1 MAKWKE
7 LGEVPDSDDESTFD
21 SQESQQGLLQ
31 PSPAG
36 AADGNGN
43 GIVVEIPAPGNQ
55 VQNIWDI
62 PFSSQD
68 SAEGQTPTQ
77 NAPVRPPQPPPSS
90 SLPAPSTPNQPNLD
104 LDLDLSPLSSIHDF
118 DDDNDEDD
126 LEDTVQLV
134 EKSIDQSEEDAH
146 QTGQP
151 EPALPQDAP
160 KPYAEAVFEVEQ
172 LPGDL
177 GEAAEDETYRY
188 GRSLRPRKP
197 IQEHPYLLESA
208 QYSKTLKSH
217 GVRPVRMR
225 IEEALRKKQEDD
237 FLEQDYEEDSQQTA
251 KDTTQYDTEESQGI
265 RPSQQLDDAG
275 TIPLSSDGPP
285 SPSPRRQTAPLEISL
300 RSSQNDEEEFPDPAD
315 IDKWKMKKPRGQQSK
330 RQASPKLS
338 SKRKLFKHHEPVRSP
353 RQISPLPLDLD
364 VFEVPHS
371 PPQTS
376 PALLSRTPVPT
387 FDRPARITTLTPKPS
402 STISSEIYSPAP
414 ANQDVSMIDLT
425 MADEDDDKT
434 EDQEMSSN
442 AGSESES
449 EDVRAAVKRIRG
461 VLPASWLR
469 LDQQKPKKNPHKIVR
484 QRSPALSPDRSHRRG
499 VAQRRQASPKPGH
512 NTALFLEESDDD
524 DDMSA
529 RFDDIHESPSN
540 DPIPV
545 FEDDADSVVEEDHID
560 RMLPSTKRALADG
573 DGLDR
578 PRKRRKDQQSIF
590 KGQHAQPKRQQRITG
605 LLHRTKSAAA
615 DSSFKN
621 RRVQSKAIPRR
632 RTETYNREKVRSSAP
647 PRLSILDIVEEDAP
661 SFIRIAARTA
671 KKRSDKGRSS
681 PSNKH
686 IVLGT
691 RRDNIDATGVLRDW
705 KRGHIKPKTSSQP
718 APNRSRTD
726 QPDPLQ
732 PISHNA
738 TTQTSESRSKTHTR
752 HLVPPA
758 RFSQPRRMIK
768 QASIDNFVNIE
779 AERPFTSSAP
789 NHVSYSSRRPKTQA
803 ASALR
808 PAQLETAG
816 EYVGQ
821 HAFGARKR
829 ALDALYRKSRKVL
842 PTPANVRLEQFVAS
856 NVSSGDQQRRLEVV
870 STVEAPEREDRI
882 AARKRPRP
890 RKQLRPRSLDTSAA
904 QYVHA
909 NDPLP
914 RDRSPS
920 DPPSEVV
927 SLTESGGKLLGLGP
941 FGTYY
946 TQHFEI
952 FPLDP
957 GVFFHESTLLG
968 SGRLAKVLDEKSLDG
983 LGRPRGRRTFVLGE
997 KTLQWGRWDAQASS
1011 EFGIVFDWIVE
1022 YLFSDVP
1029 HADLGSVTA
1038 LGATD
1043 FILDYLQGFV
1053 TFPESESAKLFIG
1066 RFLEVLQSFQQR
1078 IDALPANSH
1087 SQIRPLIEV
1096 LTRVMVINLQALRIC
1111 QRFNLLSE
1119 GFQTE
1124 ELLKRV
1130 AKTTARQLLKT
1141 GLGDLQALYD
1151 DLQQS
1156 SFREKGIRNDH
1167 FSVIC
1172 WVTLIRVLEEA
1183 RIPRS
1188 GFWDIV
1194 APAVL
1199 SSDAESSVDAHV
1211 FERAWHNLFTLL
1223 PLGEFDNA
1231 GIVVPGIRHTIPLEG
1246 WSIPQRL
1253 LKRVFQLYKT
1263 NSRQSPS
1270 FNDYCRGLVS
1280 RCHFLVDQWGWRRC
1294 NAIIGTIFDFF
1305 AAQDLSHLRNEE
1317 VYTSPQ
1323 FLEHLTGSP
1332 SLTILPEDRC
1342 FHIFLKLLALSIK
1355 RLRKFGLLKDVKN
1368 LVARV
1373 LPNHNRQHDKE
1384 KDVHETELAALRNHH
1399 DLLCTLFW
1407 AAPAELRP
1415 SVQTIEK
1422 LVVPASSHKEACLIS
1437 IRAWCQLSRFV
1448 VSSCED
1454 ILAYKPF
1461 ADWQRNMFQQVL
1473 EQYLSVES
1481 DIQQQF
1487 LRMSKDTS
1495 RSISEDM
1502 KNQVIRMNKKAT
1514 MDVLHFSMKAFLD
1527 VLQQTP
1533 TLGAA
1538 SSALN
1543 SYQLDQTFT
1552 RLSFS
1557 SADSDWSSLRV
1568 SLDILDCYLKRI
1580 EEFEQSGNT
1589 NAEHSWHGEDAI
1601 MLLERKIATPY
1612 FSMTRGLVSMDVKD
1626 TVAGITGERALCFEH
1641 AISIAGRIA
1650 IRLIHARLSRLSHF
1664 FGTGKYHVFQDFPR
1678 AITLPSRKYIPLFLS
1693 TLMEG
1698 GVVDFKDLGDSI
1710 LDLFLGEIVKPFEY
1724 LAYENHLAS
1733 AMKCSG
1739 DPYMKDAIVEMG
1751 NSPDYNSNR
1760 NLFTHTIVIMRKTLR
1775 SVEPSQKQ
1783 QLQMQFSKSL
1793 RTTMDRMKL
1802 DLKSMVLNSA
1812 EHINHIEFVRSI
1824 ISLIRS
1830 QDLCPVDSF
1839 FYQISA
1845 EYSPS
1850 SQDPRLQTAGILAWG
1865 LKLEE
1870 GDTKAVSG
1878 LFYLLFPSFK
1888 LALANNKLANESAI
1902 LEQAMGNKYVYSFM
1916 LGRMFPAVIRTVS
1929 QVPEGWLLL
1938 DTYVGAF
1945 RAQFMSA
1952 CIHRDIGRDSITE
1965 LLALVEFIVAGI
1977 RHIETLEVFELLP
1990 EHLHV
1995 LAVMVSLL
2003 NLVSPSLAA
2012 YLINEPA
2019 TQTADDIVR
2028 IIDTITRFTR
2038 AAGVYLSSM
2047 LDEVTF
2053 EHELTVDPNRLFE
2066 GIRGL
2071 GQDSS
2076 LNSDDEYVDRFTK
2089 HMVQDIRDN
2098 WVTNGSNLTVRGPS
2112 RPQGPSATQSGQGT
2126 PVLGWRP
2133 RELVRNLNEQ
2143 VRAWNY
2149 ANDATVPVT
2158 RPNEVP
2164 LDDYMF

>member
-21 SQESQQGLLQ
+21 SQESQQEPLQ

-36 AADGNGN
+36 AADGNGD
-43 GIVVEIPAPGNQ
+43 GIVVETSAPSNQ
-55 VQNIWDI
+55 AQSIWDI
-62 PFSSQD
+62 PFSSQG
-68 SAEGQTPTQ
+68 SAEGRAPIQST
-77 NAPVRPPQPPPSS
+77 PVRPPQPPPAQSP
-90 SLPAPSTPNQPNLD
+90 LPAPNTPNQSKPNLD
-104 LDLDLSPLSSIHDF
+104 LDLDLSPLSSLHDF
-118 DDDNDEDD
+118 DDED

-134 EKSIDQSEEDAH
+134 EKPIDQSKEDAH
-146 QTGQP
+146 QTGP
-151 EPALPQDAP
+151 SKPAVPQDAP
-160 KPYAEAVFEVEQ
+160 EPYVEAVFEVGQ
-172 LPGDL
+172 LPGDP
-177 GEAAEDETYRY
+177 GEASEDETYRY

-225 IEEALRKKQEDD
+225 IEEALRRKQEED

-251 KDTTQYDTEESQGI
+251 KDTIPYDTEESQGI
-265 RPSQQLDDAG
+265 RPSQQLDDADAF
-275 TIPLSSDGPP
+275 PLSSDGPP
-285 SPSPRRQTAPLEISL
+285 SPSPRRQAAPLDISL
-300 RSSQNDEEEFPDPAD
+300 RSSQNDEDEFPDPAD
-315 IDKWKMKKPRGQQSK
+315 VDKWKMNKVRDKQGK

-353 RQISPLPLDLD
+353 REISPLPLDTD
-364 VFEVPHS
+364 VFEIPHS

-376 PALLSRTPVPT
+376 PALLSRTPMPT
-387 FDRPARITTLTPKPS
+387 VDHPARIITLTPKPS
-402 STISSEIYSPAP
+402 STISSEIYSPAR

-425 MADEDDDKT
+425 IADEDDDKT

-469 LDQQKPKKNPHKIVR
+469 LDQQKPKQNPHKIVR
-484 QRSPALSPDRSHRRG
+484 QRSPVPSPGRFHRRG
-499 VAQRRQASPKPGH
+499 VAQRRRVSPKPGH
-512 NTALFLEESDDD
+512 NTALFLEDSDSDAD
-524 DDMSA
+524 ADMSA
-529 RFDDIHESPSN
+529 RFDDYHETPNN

-545 FEDDADSVVEEDHID
+545 FEGDADSVVEEDHID

-573 DGLDR
+573 GGLDR
-578 PRKRRKDQQSIF
+578 PRKRRKDQQSMF

-621 RRVQSKAIPRR
+621 RPMQTKAIPRR
-632 RTETYNREKVRSSAP
+632 RTEADNRDKVRSPES
-647 PRLSILDIVEEDAP
+647 PRLSILDVVEADAP

-681 PSNKH
+681 PSNKQ
-686 IVLGT
+686 IALGT

-705 KRGHIKPKTSSQP
+705 KRGYIKPKTSSQP
-718 APNRSRTD
+718 APTRSRTD
-726 QPDPLQ
+726 QSDPLQ

-738 TTQTSESRSKTHTR
+738 TIQTSEYRSKTHIR

-789 NHVSYSSRRPKTQA
+789 NHVSYLSRRPKTQA

-816 EYVGQ
+816 ESVGQ
-821 HAFGARKR
+821 HAFSARKR

-842 PTPANVRLEQFVAS
+842 PMPANVRLEKCVAS

-870 STVEAPEREDRI
+870 STVEVPEREDRI
-882 AARKRPRP
+882 AKRKRPRP
-890 RKQLRPRSLDTSAA
+890 RKQLQPRSLDTSAA

-914 RDRSPS
+914 RGRSPTAS
-920 DPPSEVV
+920 ASEVV
-927 SLTESGGKLLGLGP
+927 SLMESGGKLLGLGP
-941 FGTYY
+941 FGTHY

-957 GVFFHESTLLG
+957 GIFFHESTLLG
-968 SGRLAKVLDEKSLDG
+968 SGLLVKVLDAKSLDG

-997 KTLQWGRWDAQASS
+997 KTLHWGQWDAQASS

-1022 YLFSDVP
+1022 DLFSDVP

-1038 LGATD
+1038 LQATD

-1053 TFPESESAKLFIG
+1053 AFPESESAKLFIG

-1078 IDALPANSH
+1078 VDALPANSH
-1087 SQIRPLIEV
+1087 NQVRPLVEV
-1096 LTRVMVINLQALRIC
+1096 LTRVMVIDLQALRIC

-1119 GFQTE
+1119 GFQME
-1124 ELLKRV
+1124 EVLKRV
-1130 AKTTARQLLKT
+1130 AKTTARQLIKT
-1141 GLGDLQALYD
+1141 DLGDLRVLYD

-1156 SFREKGIRNDH
+1156 SFRERGIRNDH

-1172 WVTLIRVLEEA
+1172 WVTLIRVLGEA

-1188 GFWDIV
+1188 GFWDVV
-1194 APAVL
+1194 APVVL
-1199 SSDAESSVDAHV
+1199 DGDAESSVDAHV

-1332 SLTILPEDRC
+1332 ALTILPEDRC

-1437 IRAWCQLSRFV
+1437 LRAWCQLSRFV

-1454 ILAYKPF
+1454 VSAYKPF
-1461 ADWQRNMFQQVL
+1461 ADWQRNIFQQVL

-1557 SADSDWSSLRV
+1557 SVDSDWSSLRV

-1580 EEFEQSGNT
+1580 EDFEQSGNT
-1589 NAEHSWHGEDAI
+1589 NTEHSWHGEDAI

-1612 FSMTRGLVSMDVKD
+1612 FSMTRGLMSMGVKD
-1626 TVAGITGERALCFEH
+1626 TVASITGERALCFEQ
-1641 AISIAGRIA
+1641 AISVAGRIA

-1664 FGTGKYHVFQDFPR
+1664 FGTGKYHIFQDLPR
-1678 AITLPSRKYIPLFLS
+1678 VITSSSRKYISLFLS

-1698 GVVDFKDLGDSI
+1698 GVVDFKDVGDST

-1733 AMKCSG
+1733 AMKRSG
-1739 DPYMKDAIVEMG
+1739 DPYMKDAVVEMG

-1760 NLFTHTIVIMRKTLR
+1760 DLFTHTIAAMRKTLR

-1783 QLQMQFSKSL
+1783 QLQAQFAKSL

-1839 FYQISA
+1839 FYQIST

-1870 GDTKAVSG
+1870 GDTKAISG

-1916 LGRMFPAVIRTVS
+1916 LGRMFPAVIKTVS
-1929 QVPEGWLLL
+1929 QAPEGWLLL

-1945 RAQFMSA
+1945 RAQFTSA

-1977 RHIETLEVFELLP
+1977 RHVQTLQVFELLP
-1990 EHLHV
+1990 EHLHI
-1995 LAVMVSLL
+1995 LAVMVNLL

-2019 TQTADDIVR
+2019 TQPADDIAK
-2028 IIDTITRFTR
+2028 IIDTITGFTR

-2047 LDEVTF
+2047 LDEVTS
-2053 EHELTVDPNRLFE
+2053 EHALTVDPNRLFE

-2071 GQDSS
+2071 GQDTS
-2076 LNSDDEYVDRFTK
+2076 LNGDEYIDRFTK

-2133 RELVRNLNEQ
+2133 RELVRNLSEE